1 MPGRTLPQQLDEMS
15 DGNGVHGGGSWRQ
28 AGGPES
34 TPEDL
39 SLGVSR
45 GGEEGGRPP
54 AWRSHDTG
62 LRGSAPSPG
71 KRNDPVTLGGR
82 PEMSLRAHLEVA
94 SRSCRTRTQAVCTVN
109 AKAVTPARPRKGSF
123 TVSLFKRITTS
134 YVCIKEGTRAH
145 YRKSRKHRSS

>member
-62 LRGSAPSPG
+62 LRGSAPSLG

-82 PEMSLRAHLEVA
+82 AGDESACALRGRLPLLQDTHTGGVRGQREGCDA
-94 SRSCRTRTQAVCTVN
+94 STTQKRFLYGLTV
-109 AKAVTPARPRKGSF
+109 
-123 TVSLFKRITTS
+123 
-134 YVCIKEGTRAH
+134 
-145 YRKSRKHRSS
+145 